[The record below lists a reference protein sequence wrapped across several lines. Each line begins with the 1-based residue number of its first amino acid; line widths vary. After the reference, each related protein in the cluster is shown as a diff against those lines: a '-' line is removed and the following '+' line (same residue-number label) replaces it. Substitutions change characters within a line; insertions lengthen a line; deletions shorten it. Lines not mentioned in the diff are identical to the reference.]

1 MKEIEKILKSV
12 SDGLKLVSQGILSLA
27 EKVNEAAKSMG
38 TTEKSTAKR
47 TAATG
52 KPKSK
57 TKTKTKTK
65 SKKSTPG
72 VKAVQRK
79 KAAGAQAM
87 TAIDTIFD
95 IVKKSGKPVDMAM
108 LREKTGFESKKIAN
122 ILFKLKKQDKIKS
135 VGKGVYTIT

>member
-1 MKEIEKILKSV
+1 MKEIEKILKTV
-12 SDGLKLVSQGILSLA
+12 SDGLKLASQGILSLA

-38 TTEKSTAKR
+38 TTEKAAAKR
-47 TAATG
+47 TAAAG
-52 KPKSK
+52 KPK
-57 TKTKTKTK
+57 TKTKT

-79 KAAGAQAM
+79 KATGAQAM

-122 ILFKLKKQDKIKS
+122 ILFKLKKQGKIKS
-135 VGKGVYTIT
+135 VDKGVYTIT

>member
-1 MKEIEKILKSV
+1 MKEIEKILKTV
-12 SDGLKLVSQGILSLA
+12 SDGLKLASQGILSLA

-38 TTEKSTAKR
+38 TTEKSAVKR
-47 TAATG
+47 TAAAG
-52 KPKSK
+52 KPK
-57 TKTKTKTK
+57 TKTKT

-122 ILFKLKKQDKIKS
+122 ILFKLKKQGKIKS

>member
-57 TKTKTKTK
+57 TKTKTKT